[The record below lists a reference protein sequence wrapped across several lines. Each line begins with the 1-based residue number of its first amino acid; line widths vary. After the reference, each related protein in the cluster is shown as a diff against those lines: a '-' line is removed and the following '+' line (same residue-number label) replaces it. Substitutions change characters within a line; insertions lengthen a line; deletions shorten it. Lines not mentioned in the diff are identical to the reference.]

1 MNLSAKGEGKDYS
14 TIPQNPNSASNR
26 SENMVWYQHKF
37 RNRNQLGKRSITDD
51 CMYILCSFYQAN
63 QSPMPAK
70 EKF

>member
-51 CMYILCSFYQAN
+51 SMYILCSFYQAN

>member
-51 CMYILCSFYQAN
+51 YDIVHMFVYTL
-63 QSPMPAK
+63 
-70 EKF
+70 